1 MIPFTV
7 DQFLEVFARY
17 NVAVLPAQLV
27 FYAMGILA
35 ICLALQRKAGF
46 SKVVSLILAV
56 LWIWMGLVYHFWFF
70 SPINSAALIFAL
82 FFVLQGILFFI
93 AGVWK
98 QQLDFRFRLNLFGI
112 IGGAFLLYALVI
124 YPALGYWFGH
134 RYPAAPT
141 FGLPCPTTIFTFG
154 ILLWTNRRVP
164 LYLLAI
170 PLGWSFMGL
179 WAAISLGIPEDFG
192 LLPAGLIGSLLISLR
207 NWHFKETDQHRASR
221 EFLPKVEAINKNQC
235 AGDAG

>member
-17 NVAVLPAQLV
+17 NVAVWPAQL
-27 FYAMGILA
+27 FLYAMGILA
-35 ICLALQRKAGF
+35 ICLALQRKIDF

-70 SPINSAALIFAL
+70 SPINSAALIFAV

-98 QQLDFRFRLNLFGI
+98 NNIRFRFRPNLSGI
-112 IGGAFLLYALVI
+112 IGSAFLIYALVI

-141 FGLPCPTTIFTFG
+141 FGVPCPTTIFTFG
-154 ILLWTNRRVP
+154 MLLWTDRRVP
-164 LYLLAI
+164 LYLLPI
-170 PLGWSFMGL
+170 PLGWCVMGF
-179 WAAISLGIPEDFG
+179 WAAVSLGMKEDFG
-192 LLPAGLIGSLLISLR
+192 LLAAGLIGLLIIILR
-207 NWHFKETDQHRASR
+207 DRFSDKNKNHLDRAG
-221 EFLPKVEAINKNQC
+221 LAAEAIH
-235 AGDAG
+235 